1 MIFDELGKFL
11 KSVFDV
17 VWRFITFIADIV
29 QIPFMYIFKGSPK
42 TFLGWIL
49 QLVGAAIYICVIILA
64 IWITVGII
72 IKISVWIMDRIYKV
86 IYRKDKEINK

>member
-11 KSVFDV
+11 ESVIDI
-17 VWRFITFIADIV
+17 VWSFITFIADIV

-49 QLVGAAIYICVIILA
+49 QLVGAVVYICVIILA
-64 IWITVGII
+64 IWIAVGII
-72 IKISVWIMDRIYKV
+72 IKIAVWIMDRIYKV
-86 IYRKDKEINK
+86 IYRKDKETKK